1 MKEFIPVT
9 DYFKKKRFPEEK
21 NAMELNIA
29 AVTINQHL
37 CEPKFRKV
45 LTEDYYILN
54 DRVRVSHDGR
64 IELNPEYKDKSWYFG
79 KKITVQAIVG
89 PNGSGKSSL
98 LELIYRIINNFSSL
112 VERGMKRNAAW
123 RLLFVEGLYAELY
136 YVQDGHLYCIS
147 CRGNDVIF
155 IKDGDKVRMFS
166 ANTQSYRQ
174 SKDNQLLVSEMAKMA
189 DSLHYTIVTNYSL
202 QSLVS
207 SDYADETSLS
217 PDWGGASSPEQ
228 EGTVWISHLY
238 HKNDGYLTPI
248 VLNPFRDQKGNI
260 DMVTEYQL
268 TVYRLSALLLYYR
281 KRKGFFDDYELN
293 DIQYKF
299 SLNLV
304 QEKYKEKKISDDRI
318 SNAVLNIE
326 SYVKNNPFSTVAI
339 LLNRMGFKDLKLDH
353 DITRA
358 AAAYL
363 VYKILS
369 IASKYPSY
377 GDFDHWKLDLFDK
390 TRLTIPEMD
399 ELRRLTAK
407 IKRDKSHITIKVVQ
421 VCSLLRVIEKRGV
434 EVLERSSF
442 GIDYYRDLV
451 GIPYVQARSELFE
464 IMYMLP
470 PSFFLPTLTIKNP
483 EKEGQ
488 PLEISKFSSGERQLL
503 YSFSTYIY
511 HIRNLLSIP
520 KERVAYRHINL
531 ILDEAEI
538 CFHPEY
544 QRLFLSRLLY
554 MIKSLSLNRHCAF
567 NIIIATHSP
576 FILSDMPRENILYL
590 DKGKVQNRE
599 QFIKPLAANISDILY
614 QSFFLRNGFI
624 GEWARTK
631 INKIMKKKEPWSQL
645 SSEEKNFID
654 DIGDEYLKKQ
664 VKRHLGFE
672 EG

>member
-1 MKEFIPVT
+1 MKEPRPEKVYRIKKIPP
-9 DYFKKKRFPEEK
+9 KKK
-21 NAMELNIA
+21 NVMELNVA
-29 AVTINQHL
+29 AVTINQQL
-37 CEPKFRKV
+37 CDPKFRKV
-45 LTEDYYILN
+45 LTESCYLFN
-54 DRVRVSHDGR
+54 DSVRVDENDR
-64 IELNPEYKDKSWYFG
+64 IELNTEYKDKSWYFG
-79 KKITVQAIVG
+79 RNIMVQAIVG
-89 PNGSGKSSL
+89 TNGSGKSSL
-98 LELIYRIINNFSSL
+98 LELMYRIINNFSAL

-136 YVQDGHLYCIS
+136 YVQDRHLYCIA
-147 CRGNDVIF
+147 CRGNDVIL
-155 IKDGDKVRMFS
+155 IKDGEKVRMFS
-166 ANTQSYRQ
+166 VQTQSYWLNEE
-174 SKDNQLLVSEMAKMA
+174 NQLLVNEMAKMA

-202 QSLVS
+202 QSLIS

-217 PDWGGASSPEQ
+217 PDRDGGFSPEQ
-228 EGTVWISHLY
+228 KGTVWISHLY

-260 DMVTEYQL
+260 DMVREYQL

-281 KRKGFFDDYELN
+281 KRKGFFDNYELN
-293 DIQYKF
+293 DIQYSF
-299 SLNLV
+299 SLNIV
-304 QEKYKEKKISDDRI
+304 QDKYKSKKISDSRI
-318 SNAVLNIE
+318 SDAVLNIE
-326 SYVKNNPFSTVAI
+326 NYVKKNPYSTTAV
-339 LLNRMGFKDLKLDH
+339 LLNLMGFHNLKLDH

-390 TRLTIPEMD
+390 ISLTTKDLIELNRLVS
-399 ELRRLTAK
+399 K
-407 IKRDKSHITIKVVQ
+407 IKRDKSHITIKVFQ
-421 VCSLLRVIEKRGV
+421 VCNLLRVIEKRGA
-434 EVLERSSF
+434 EVLEKGSF
-442 GIDYYRDLV
+442 GIDYYRELISDPFV
-451 GIPYVQARSELFE
+451 TARSELFE

-470 PSFFLPTLTIKNP
+470 PSFFIPTLTIKNP
-483 EKEGQ
+483 EKDGQ
-488 PLEISKFSSGERQLL
+488 AVEISKFSSGERQLL
-503 YSFSTYIY
+503 YTFCTFVY

-554 MIKSLSLNRHCAF
+554 MIKSLRLNLHCAF

-590 DKGKVQNRE
+590 DKGKAQSRE
-599 QFIKPLAANISDILY
+599 RFIKPLAANISDILY

-624 GEWARTK
+624 GEWARTQ
-631 INKIMKKKEPWSQL
+631 INEILKKKITWWKL
-645 SSEEKNFID
+645 SREEMDFID
-654 DIGDEYLKKQ
+654 NIGDEYLKKQ
-664 VKRHLGFE
+664 VKRHLGLKE
-672 EG
+672 I

>member
-1 MKEFIPVT
+1 MKEPRPERAYPI
-9 DYFKKKRFPEEK
+9 KRRTPQEK
-21 NAMELNIA
+21 NVMELNIA

-37 CEPKFRKV
+37 CDPKFRKV
-45 LTEDYYILN
+45 LTENCYLFN
-54 DRVRVSHDGR
+54 DRVRVDENDR
-64 IELNPEYKDKSWYFG
+64 IELNPECKDKSWYFG
-79 KKITVQAIVG
+79 RNIAVQAIVG

-98 LELIYRIINNFSSL
+98 LELMYRIINNFSAL

-136 YVQDGHLYCIS
+136 YVQDRHLYCIA

-155 IKDGDKVRMFS
+155 IKDGEKVRMFS

-174 SKDNQLLVSEMAKMA
+174 SKENQLLVNEMAKMA

-217 PDWGGASSPEQ
+217 PDRGGAFSPEQ

-318 SNAVLNIE
+318 FNAVLNIE
-326 SYVKNNPFSTVAI
+326 NYVKNNPFSTVAI
-339 LLNRMGFKDLKLDH
+339 LLNRMGFMDLKLDH

-470 PSFFLPTLTIKNP
+470 PSFFIPTLTIKNP

-503 YSFSTYIY
+503 YTFSTYIY

-554 MIKSLSLNRHCAF
+554 MIKSLRLNLHCAF

-590 DKGKVQNRE
+590 DKGKAQSRE

-631 INKIMKKKEPWSQL
+631 INEILKKNVSWWQL
-645 SSEEKNFID
+645 SREEMGFID
-654 DIGDEYLKKQ
+654 NIGDEYLKKQ
-664 VKRHLGFE
+664 VKRHFGFE